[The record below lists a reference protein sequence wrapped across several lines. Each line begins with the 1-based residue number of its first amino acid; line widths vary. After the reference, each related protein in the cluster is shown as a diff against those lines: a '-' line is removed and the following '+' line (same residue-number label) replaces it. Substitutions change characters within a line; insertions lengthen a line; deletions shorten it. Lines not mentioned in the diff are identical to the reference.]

1 MTARLKWSVY
11 SVKSDGQTV
20 EHLTATGIR
29 GEGTVFEDTIETE
42 ILPAIRD
49 ANISLPVGIVTYY
62 LKKPALLDPRVT
74 LQGIAIQRVKPVDKE
89 LTGYIDETGRFFRVE
104 NGLIIRSWDAD

>member
-1 MTARLKWSVY
+1 MEAGWKWSIY
-11 SVKSDGQTV
+11 SVKSDGQNV

-29 GEGTVFEDTIETE
+29 GEGAVFEDTIETE
-42 ILPAIRD
+42 ILPAIQD

-62 LKKPALLDPRVT
+62 LKKPAPLDTMIT
-74 LQGIAIQRVKPVDKE
+74 LPGVAIQRVKPVNKE

-104 NGLIIRSWDAD
+104 NGLIVRSWDAD

>member
-29 GEGTVFEDTIETE
+29 GEGAVFEDTIETE

-49 ANISLPVGIVTYY
+49 ANIPLPVGIVTYY
-62 LKKPALLDPRVT
+62 LEKTASLDTMIT
-74 LQGIAIQRVKPVDKE
+74 LPGVAIQRPKPVDKE

-104 NGLIIRSWDAD
+104 NGLIVRSWEAD